1 MKRVFLIIRL
11 VFVSI
16 LLGQTPDS
24 TYRSTGIES
33 KYFLKDVVITGTRIN
48 KQILDVPQF
57 VQLLTKEDI
66 LIRKNFRTMPEMLKE
81 NSGIMVQNTGHGQG
95 SPYLRGFTGFRT
107 VFLIDGIR
115 LNNSVFRDGPNQ
127 YWSTVDPLSINKIEI
142 VKGINSTLYGSDAI
156 GGIVAVL
163 TREMDFKT
171 KSLLT
176 PDRFYTRLSSAEHT
190 LITRLEL
197 IGTSFGSLKYSL
209 GLSYKDFGN
218 IDGGAEYGSVEATGF
233 VLSARNKKAV
243 LEYVNVTSDAGSV
256 LSTGDDWEAN
266 ISGCYLSLLGEGQP
280 YMKFKVGKIKQE
292 MVLTTGAGSTTAE
305 TTSVTSYGIGLGYK
319 IGTRISVE
327 LDITTLDNDM
337 TLMALS
343 VLF

>member
-1 MKRVFLIIRL
+1 MK
-11 VFVSI
+11 I
-16 LLGQTPDS
+16 LA
-24 TYRSTGIES
+24 RFI
-33 KYFLKDVVITGTRIN
+33 VI
-48 KQILDVPQF
+48 
-57 VQLLTKEDI
+57 
-66 LIRKNFRTMPEMLKE
+66 
-81 NSGIMVQNTGHGQG
+81 S
-95 SPYLRGFTGFRT
+95 
-107 VFLIDGIR
+107 
-115 LNNSVFRDGPNQ
+115 
-127 YWSTVDPLSINKIEI
+127 
-142 VKGINSTLYGSDAI
+142 
-156 GGIVAVL
+156 
-163 TREMDFKT
+163 
-171 KSLLT
+171 SLLIAFSGPLQARGNAAYEET
-176 PDRFYTRLSSAEHT
+176 YN
-190 LITRLEL
+190 
-197 IGTSFGSLKYSL
+197 IGVLA
-209 GLSYKDFGN
+209 GN

-266 ISGCYLSLLGEGQP
+266 ISGFYLSLLGEGQP